1 VDWTFL
7 WHNFNILLAS
17 TGQTVSLT
25 IATLVLSTVLALLL
39 ALVSMSSP
47 RIVRVPIALYSWA
60 ARGTPELIILF
71 LAFFG
76 LGQVGLRLEPMPAA
90 ILAFVAFSTAYN
102 LEIFRGGFEG
112 VGKGQFD
119 AARALGLSYAR
130 MIRRIILPQVLRII
144 VPPYLTNAT
153 AICKHTS
160 VASVVAVAE
169 VTHTANLMVVAT
181 QRPFEILSLA
191 AIIYIFLNSVLIGI
205 QILLEKR
212 LSFKI

>member
-1 VDWTFL
+1 VDWVFL
-7 WHNFNILLAS
+7 EHNFRIIVASAGQTILLTA
-17 TGQTVSLT
+17 
-25 IATLVLSTVLALLL
+25 ATLVLSTVLALPL
-39 ALVSMSSP
+39 ALLSTSGP
-47 RIVRVPIALYSWA
+47 LAVRLPLAIYSWA

-71 LAFFG
+71 FAFFG

-90 ILAFVAFSTAYN
+90 VLAFVAFSTAYN

-160 VASVVAVAE
+160 LASVVAVAE